1 MSEARRVEVSP
12 RHSVVLR
19 DDYAAMVARAP
30 RSDFVVS
37 TLARRFAGDLPLMT
51 ADLVIAGESTR
62 AEFPLAA
69 VYPLHFRK
77 TYFPGRMH
85 GDTAVEFARQARASE
100 LVGVPMP
107 IGHTPRTFRS
117 CLIPGTPLSR
127 LSPFGAEPE
136 GSNIPKAGKLPL
148 ESAAGLFR
156 LLEDTFSLLTRM
168 HAGGLAHG
176 DAELHNFIVAPSPL
190 EVVPIDFEAAMIAD
204 ELSPEAFAALQRK
217 DLHPLLRHAV
227 FLLCALGPQPQSEL
241 ARLAL
246 ERVDTLF
253 KEPARFLEAIDR
265 QGDMG

>member
-1 MSEARRVEVSP
+1 M
-12 RHSVVLR
+12 VLR

-51 ADLVIAGESTR
+51 ADLVIAGEATR

-77 TYFPGRMH
+77 TYFPGRLH
-85 GDTAVEFARQARASE
+85 GDTAIEFARQARASE

-117 CLIPGTPLSR
+117 CLIPGTPYSR
-127 LSPFGAEPE
+127 LSPFGSEPE
-136 GSNIPKAGKLPL
+136 GSNIPKAEKLPL
-148 ESAAGLFR
+148 EAAAGLFR
-156 LLEDTFSLLTRM
+156 LAEETFAMLSRM
-168 HAGGLAHG
+168 HEGGLAHG

-190 EVVPIDFEAAMIAD
+190 EVVPIDFEAAAVESEM
-204 ELSPEAFAALQRK
+204 SSEAWAAVRAK
-217 DLHPLLRHAV
+217 DLHPLLRHTV
-227 FLLCALGPQPQSEL
+227 FLLCALGPQPESPL
-241 ARLAL
+241 AGLATD
-246 ERVDTLF
+246 RIGTLF
-253 KEPARFLEAIDR
+253 KDPARFLEAIDR